1 LDSSALQG
9 PLFMFTQKFDRRIR
23 LAGAVFLVAVVF
35 GGSFGTYTLWPANLE
50 RGYQPA
56 QPIEF
61 SHAIM
66 AGKHK
71 IECVYCHSTVE
82 TGAHAGMPDVATC
95 MKCHAQIQTKDSRG
109 DFTPGIAALL
119 QHWNEKKPIEWQK
132 VHDLA
137 DFVYFDHSRHMAPS
151 SELECADCHGDV
163 ESMDRVWRVHS
174 LKMGWCLDCHMELPP
189 EGSPADQLTRAPINC
204 STCHR

>member
-1 LDSSALQG
+1 
-9 PLFMFTQKFDRRIR
+9 MFTQKFDRRIR
-23 LAGAVFLVAVVF
+23 LAGAVFLVALVF

-82 TGAHAGMPDVATC
+82 TGAV
-95 MKCHAQIQTKDSRG
+95 R
-109 DFTPGIAALL
+109 
-119 QHWNEKKPIEWQK
+119 W
-132 VHDLA
+132 
-137 DFVYFDHSRHMAPS
+137 
-151 SELECADCHGDV
+151 
-163 ESMDRVWRVHS
+163 
-174 LKMGWCLDCHMELPP
+174 
-189 EGSPADQLTRAPINC
+189 
-204 STCHR
+204 